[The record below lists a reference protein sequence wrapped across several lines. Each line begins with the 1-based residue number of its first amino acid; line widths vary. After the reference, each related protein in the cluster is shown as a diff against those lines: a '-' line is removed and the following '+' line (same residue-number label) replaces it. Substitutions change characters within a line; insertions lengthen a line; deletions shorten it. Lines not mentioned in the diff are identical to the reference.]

1 MTVDAN
7 SFIDENFDD
16 GNWSPE
22 QAAQYL
28 EASMNGD
35 TEQSESID
43 TPADTA
49 AEDEQTEAEADKDD
63 APAQETITDKPEDD
77 ATSNDDADADGEKVV
92 LARDGVHTIPYEKL
106 TEAREREREANAKLE
121 AANAELEILRKQ
133 NQTPAT
139 VATTQQE
146 QNIETAQ
153 AAIDAGVNPDYFGDF
168 SEEALA
174 EGINRLIDERVQAQ
188 VEARVAKALE
198 PMQQK
203 EQESA
208 AEAHMRTIYEAHQD
222 ADSVVESGEF
232 EAWKASQPS
241 YAQAAVD
248 AVLAQGTA
256 EQVVELLNNYKQS
269 TNSTAEPAKAEDT
282 PAKPTADELKAKAR
296 EAIKNTTPAV
306 PASLSDIPGGHKGA
320 TSIAEQM
327 ESMSAVDLSN
337 TMMDWTPEQLTQYL
351 NNL

>member
-35 TEQSESID
+35 TAQADSIE

-49 AEDEQTEAEADKDD
+49 AEDEQTETPVDKDD
-63 APAQETITDKPEDD
+63 TPATEAPTDTPNDTPSDD
-77 ATSNDDADADGEKVV
+77 DVEGEKVV
-92 LARDGVHTIPYEKL
+92 LARDGVHTIPYEKHVAYREGERAAK
-106 TEAREREREANAKLE
+106 EALA

-133 NQTPAT
+133 NQTPAN
-139 VATTQQE
+139 AAPTQQE
-146 QNIETAQ
+146 QDIETAQ

>member
-16 GNWSPE
+16 GDWSPE

-43 TPADTA
+43 TPADTD
-49 AEDEQTEAEADKDD
+49 AEDEQTEVEADKDD
-63 APAQETITDKPEDD
+63 TPATETPTDKPEDD
-77 ATSNDDADADGEKVV
+77 ATSNDDAEADGEKVV

-106 TEAREREREANAKLE
+106 VEVRERDRVSQEQLA
-121 AANAELEILRKQ
+121 AANAELEALRKQ
-133 NQTPAT
+133 VQTPAN
-139 VATTQQE
+139 AAPTQQE
-146 QNIETAQ
+146 QDIETAQ

-174 EGINRLIDERVQAQ
+174 EGINKLIDERVSAQ
-188 VEARVAKALE
+188 VDARVAKALE

-241 YAQAAVD
+241 YAQSAVD

-269 TNSTAEPAKAEDT
+269 TNSTAEPAKADNE

-296 EAIKNTTPAV
+296 EAINNTAPAV

-320 TSIAEQM
+320 TNLAEQM
-327 ESMSAVDLSN
+327 DSMSAVDLAN
-337 TMMDWTPEQLTQYL
+337 TMMDWSPEKREQYL

>member
-7 SFIDENFDD
+7 SFIDDSFND
-16 GNWSPE
+16 GDWSPQ

-28 EASMNGD
+28 EMSMNGD
-35 TEQSESID
+35 TSQGESID

-49 AEDEQTEAEADKDD
+49 ADEQTTEPDDKDD
-63 APAQETITDKPEDD
+63 TPATEAPTDTPDD
-77 ATSNDDADADGEKVV
+77 SSNDDVEGEKVV

-106 TEAREREREANAKLE
+106 VEARERDRVSQEALA

-139 VATTQQE
+139 VAPTQQE
-146 QNIETAQ
+146 QDIETAQ

-174 EGINRLIDERVQAQ
+174 EGINKLIDERVKAQ
-188 VEARVAKALE
+188 VDAQVAQALQPIQAR
-198 PMQQK
+198 

-208 AEAHMRTIYEAHQD
+208 EAAHYRTIYEAHQD
-222 ADSVVESGEF
+222 IDSILESGEF
-232 EAWKASQPS
+232 ETWKGAQPS
-241 YAQAAVD
+241 YIQSALD
-248 AVLAQGTA
+248 GVLTQGTA

-269 TNSTAEPAKAEDT
+269 TTST
-282 PAKPTADELKAKAR
+282 PAADAGKPSTDDLKAKAR
-296 EAIKNTTPAV
+296 EAIKNTAPAI

-320 TSIAEQM
+320 LDIREQM
-327 ESMSAVDLSN
+327 DAMSGIELVEA
-337 TMMDWTPEQLTQYL
+337 MADWSPEKREQYL
-351 NNL
+351 NNTF

>member
-7 SFIDENFDD
+7 SLNDDSFDD
-16 GNWSPE
+16 GDWSPQ

-28 EASMNGD
+28 ENSMNGD
-35 TEQSESID
+35 TAQADSIETPADTDADEADKPATVAPTD
-43 TPADTA
+43 TPADT
-49 AEDEQTEAEADKDD
+49 EAE
-63 APAQETITDKPEDD
+63 T
-77 ATSNDDADADGEKVV
+77 VV

-106 TEAREREREANAKLE
+106 VEARERDRISQEALA
-121 AANAELEILRKQ
+121 AANAELDILRKQ
-133 NQTPAT
+133 PQTPAN

-146 QNIETAQ
+146 QDIETAQ

-174 EGINRLIDERVQAQ
+174 DGIKRLVNADVAAQ
-188 VEARVAKALE
+188 VKAQVAEALK

-208 AEAHMRTIYEAHQD
+208 ADAHMRTIYDAHQD
-222 ADSVVESGEF
+222 ADSIVESGEF
-232 EAWKASQPS
+232 NTWKASQPT
-241 YAQAAVD
+241 YVQAALD
-248 AVLAQGTA
+248 GVLAQGTA

-269 TNSTAEPAKAEDT
+269 TNSTAEPAKAE
-282 PAKPTADELKAKAR
+282 PSKDELKAKAR
-296 EAIKNTTPAV
+296 EAINNTAPVV

-320 TSIAEQM
+320 TNITEQM
-327 ESMSAVDLSN
+327 QSMSPMELAE
-337 TMMDWTPEQLTQYL
+337 TMMDWSPEKREQYL

>member
-7 SFIDENFDD
+7 SFIDDSFND
-16 GNWSPE
+16 GEWSP
-22 QAAQYL
+22 QDAAQYL
-28 EASMNGD
+28 EMSMNGD
-35 TEQSESID
+35 TSQGESID

-49 AEDEQTEAEADKDD
+49 ADEQTTEPDDKDD
-63 APAQETITDKPEDD
+63 TPATEAPTEDEPASNGETPKDD
-77 ATSNDDADADGEKVV
+77 AGETVV
-92 LARDGVHTIPYEKL
+92 LARDGVHTIPYEKHVAL
-106 TEAREREREANAKLE
+106 REGERAAKEALA
-121 AANAELEILRKQ
+121 AANAELEVLRKQ
-133 NQTPAT
+133 SQTPAT
-139 VATTQQE
+139 VAPSQQE
-146 QNIETAQ
+146 QDIETAQ

-174 EGINRLIDERVQAQ
+174 EGINKLIDERVSAQ
-188 VEARVAKALE
+188 VDARVAKALE
-198 PMQQK
+198 PMQAK

-208 AEAHMRTIYEAHQD
+208 AEAHMRTIYDAHQD

-232 EAWKASQPS
+232 EAWKAGQPS

-269 TNSTAEPAKAEDT
+269 TTSTPAEPE
-282 PAKPTADELKAKAR
+282 PKPSNDELKAKAR
-296 EAIKNTTPAV
+296 EAIKNTAPTV

-320 TSIAEQM
+320 TNIAEQM
-327 ESMSAVDLSN
+327 DSMSAVDLVD
-337 TMMDWTPEQLTQYL
+337 TMMDWTPEKRNQYL

>member
-7 SFIDENFDD
+7 SFIDDSFDD
-16 GNWSPE
+16 GDWSPQ

-28 EASMNGD
+28 EMSMNGD
-35 TEQSESID
+35 TSQGESID

-49 AEDEQTEAEADKDD
+49 ADEQTDTPATE
-63 APAQETITDKPEDD
+63 APADTPNNS
-77 ATSNDDADADGEKVV
+77 SNDDVEGEKVV

-106 TEAREREREANAKLE
+106 VEARERDRVSQEALA

-139 VATTQQE
+139 VAPTQQE
-146 QNIETAQ
+146 QDIETAQ

-174 EGINRLIDERVQAQ
+174 EGINKLIDERVSAQ
-188 VEARVAKALE
+188 VDARVAKALE

-208 AEAHMRTIYEAHQD
+208 AEAHMRTIYEAHTD
-222 ADSVVESGEF
+222 ADSIVESSEF
-232 EAWKASQPS
+232 EAWKVSQPT
-241 YAQAAVD
+241 YIQAALD
-248 AVLAQGTA
+248 GVLTQGTA
-256 EQVVELLNNYKQS
+256 EQVVELLNNFKQS
-269 TNSTAEPAKAEDT
+269 TTST
-282 PAKPTADELKAKAR
+282 PAADAGKPSSDDLKAKAR
-296 EAIKNTTPAV
+296 EAIKNTAPAI

-320 TSIAEQM
+320 LDIREQM
-327 ESMSAVDLSN
+327 DAMSGIELVEA
-337 TMMDWTPEQLTQYL
+337 MADWSPEKREQYL
-351 NNL
+351 NNTF

>member
-7 SFIDENFDD
+7 SFIDDSFND
-16 GNWSPE
+16 GDWSPE

-28 EASMNGD
+28 EMSMNGD
-35 TEQSESID
+35 TSQGESID

-49 AEDEQTEAEADKDD
+49 ADEQTTDPDDKDD
-63 APAQETITDKPEDD
+63 TPATEAPADKPNDS
-77 ATSNDDADADGEKVV
+77 SNDDVEGEKVV

-106 TEAREREREANAKLE
+106 VEARERDRVSQEALA

-139 VATTQQE
+139 VAPTQQE
-146 QNIETAQ
+146 QDIETAQ

-174 EGINRLIDERVQAQ
+174 EGINKLIDERVKAQ
-188 VEARVAKALE
+188 VDAQVAQALQ
-198 PMQQK
+198 PMQAR

-208 AEAHMRTIYEAHQD
+208 EAAHYRTIYEAHQD
-222 ADSVVESGEF
+222 IDSILESGEF
-232 EAWKASQPS
+232 ETWKGAQPS
-241 YAQAAVD
+241 YIQSALD
-248 AVLAQGTA
+248 GVLTQGTA

-269 TNSTAEPAKAEDT
+269 TTST
-282 PAKPTADELKAKAR
+282 PAADAGKPSTDDLKAKAR
-296 EAIKNTTPAV
+296 EAIKNTAPAI

-320 TSIAEQM
+320 LDIREQM
-327 ESMSAVDLSN
+327 DAMSGIELVEA
-337 TMMDWTPEQLTQYL
+337 MADWSPEKREQYL
-351 NNL
+351 NNTF

>member
-7 SFIDENFDD
+7 SFIDDSFND
-16 GNWSPE
+16 GDWSP
-22 QAAQYL
+22 QDAARYL
-28 EASMNGD
+28 EMSMNGD

-49 AEDEQTEAEADKDD
+49 ADEQTTEPEDKDD
-63 APAQETITDKPEDD
+63 TPTPETITDTPDD
-77 ATSNDDADADGEKVV
+77 NATSNDDAEADGEKVV

-106 TEAREREREANAKLE
+106 VEARERDRVSQEALA

-133 NQTPAT
+133 KQTPAT
-139 VATTQQE
+139 VAPTQQE
-146 QNIETAQ
+146 QDIETAQ

-174 EGINRLIDERVQAQ
+174 EGINKLIDERVKAQ
-188 VEARVAKALE
+188 VDAQVAQALQPIQAR
-198 PMQQK
+198 

-208 AEAHMRTIYEAHQD
+208 EAAHYRTIYEAHQD
-222 ADSVVESGEF
+222 IDSILESGEF
-232 EAWKASQPS
+232 DAWKGAQPT
-241 YAQAAVD
+241 YVQAALD
-248 AVLAQGTA
+248 GVLAQGTA

-269 TNSTAEPAKAEDT
+269 TNSTAEPAKAD
-282 PAKPTADELKAKAR
+282 KPSSDDLKAKAR
-296 EAIKNTTPAV
+296 EAINNAAPTI

-320 TSIAEQM
+320 TSITEQM
-327 ESMSAVDLSN
+327 DSMSGIDIADE
-337 TMMDWTPEQLTQYL
+337 MMSWSAEKREQYL